1 MYDDWQNG
9 GNRTTAQ
16 RHNIVAILT
25 EAASVRLASP
35 IFQSKDELRGG
46 VRGLTEYRQAVNFP
60 DPWPGGWWR
69 LRDIVDYELIIAR
82 SLLTL
87 AARYRESF
95 QGNLLA
101 IASEAVSTG
110 ATTPPYAWVVPP
122 DQRDPGAAVA
132 MLRILHDSGIEVQK
146 AGAPFQAAGL
156 TFPAGSWVLPAA
168 QPYRA
173 HLKDVLE
180 RQIYPNRL
188 GAGGRPEPPYDV
200 AGWTLPLQM
209 GVRVVEVPA
218 EFSASAQKLD
228 RIEPLAGK
236 IERAPAESGDPASYR
251 IDNRANDDFIV
262 RNRARRRGRRA
273 ATDHEGRRRQS
284 RGARV
289 PWR

>member
-1 MYDDWQNG
+1 MIGAHLTSDLAAAGKRGVLTNAMYDDWQNG

-46 VRGLTEYRQAVNFP
+46 IRGLTEYRQAVNFP

-69 LRDIVDYELIIAR
+69 LRDIVEYELIIAR

-122 DQRDPGAAVA
+122 DQSR
-132 MLRILHDSGIEVQK
+132 SGPRPWQCFVSC
-146 AGAPFQAAGL
+146 
-156 TFPAGSWVLPAA
+156 TTRVSRSRR
-168 QPYRA
+168 RA
-173 HLKDVLE
+173 H
-180 RQIYPNRL
+180 PF
-188 GAGGRPEPPYDV
+188 RP
-200 AGWTLPLQM
+200 
-209 GVRVVEVPA
+209 PA
-218 EFSASAQKLD
+218 
-228 RIEPLAGK
+228 
-236 IERAPAESGDPASYR
+236 
-251 IDNRANDDFIV
+251 
-262 RNRARRRGRRA
+262 
-273 ATDHEGRRRQS
+273 
-284 RGARV
+284 
-289 PWR
+289 